1 MSSNRICG
9 VRITDG
15 VVKPEWI
22 DYNGHMNVAYYLLA
36 FDLSGDELWHE
47 FGITDEYVRI
57 TNKSTFAVECHI
69 TYQRELKEGE
79 FYCITSQVLAYDEK
93 RIHFFQRMY
102 HAEERYL
109 AATVEWMNLH
119 VDLGSRRVTQWP
131 EHILTL
137 IEEWVRQQKKGD
149 YPGEAGKR
157 MRVQKPLYSLSESIG
172 DE

>member
-1 MSSNRICG
+1 MSAQQIHG

-36 FDLSGDELWHE
+36 FDLSGDELWRE
-47 FGITDEYVRI
+47 FGITDEYVHT
-57 TNKSTFAVECHI
+57 TNNSTFAVECHI

-79 FYCITSQVLAYDEK
+79 AYCITSQVLAYDEK

-102 HAEERYL
+102 HAEDKYL
-109 AATVEWMNLH
+109 AATAEWMNLH
-119 VDLGSRRVTQWP
+119 VDLESRRVTAWP
-131 EHILTL
+131 VDILKS
-137 IEEWVRQQKKGD
+137 IGEWVSQQQTGD

-157 MRVQKPLYSLSESIG
+157 MRVQKPLYALTASDRS
-172 DE
+172 